1 MPELP
6 QVHEGGSLAGVGM
19 RLIKRGWAPLGPWV
33 WKESG
38 SVVSRWKSPSI
49 AGKDLS
55 AEGEESRTELASPSP
70 PGDRV
75 EICLKS
81 AFSLSSPISCPFLAH
96 LVPVCPTLSCG
107 ALREWLGTAG
117 EDSLGAPLATRGVHP
132 HVPRVAAAT
141 SASEHVQ
148 GLSGMCWLFMLVSQ
162 IRSLFS
168 PQAVRAEVSLCGL
181 NSLPHKS
188 IPPSRPD
195 ENKGEAKQTANKQ
208 KPSTQP
214 WVGSAW

>member
-1 MPELP
+1 MQRERK
-6 QVHEGGSLAGVGM
+6 AG
-19 RLIKRGWAPLGPWV
+19 LSWQAPLLLETE
-33 WKESG
+33 WKSASGVNLSSLLPFSVLSRPIWCPYVPPCPVEPSG
-38 SVVSRWKSPSI
+38 SGWGQLGRILWESPQN
-49 AGKDLS
+49 
-55 AEGEESRTELASPSP
+55 
-70 PGDRV
+70 
-75 EICLKS
+75 
-81 AFSLSSPISCPFLAH
+81 
-96 LVPVCPTLSCG
+96 
-107 ALREWLGTAG
+107 
-117 EDSLGAPLATRGVHP
+117 TRGVHP

-168 PQAVRAEVSLCGL
+168 PQAVRAEVSLYGL
-181 NSLPHKS
+181 YCLPHKS

-214 WVGSAW
+214 WAGSAW

>member
-1 MPELP
+1 M
-6 QVHEGGSLAGVGM
+6 A
-19 RLIKRGWAPLGPWV
+19 
-33 WKESG
+33 
-38 SVVSRWKSPSI
+38 VSRGKSLSI
-49 AGKDLS
+49 TGKYLC
-55 AEGEESRTELASPSP
+55 AEGEESRTELGSPSP

-75 EICLKS
+75 EICLRS
-81 AFSLSSPISCPFLAH
+81 EFVLSSPVFCPFQAH

-107 ALREWLGTAG
+107 ALREWLGAAG
-117 EDSLGAPLATRGVHP
+117 KDSLGAPQNTRGVHP

-168 PQAVRAEVSLCGL
+168 PQAVRAEVSLYGL
-181 NSLPHKS
+181 YCLPHKS

-214 WVGSAW
+214 WAGSAW